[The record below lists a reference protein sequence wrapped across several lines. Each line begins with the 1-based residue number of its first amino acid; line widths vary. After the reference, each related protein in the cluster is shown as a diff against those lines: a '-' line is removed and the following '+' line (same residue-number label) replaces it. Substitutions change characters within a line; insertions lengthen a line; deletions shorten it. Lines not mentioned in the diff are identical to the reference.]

1 MVNRMIIG
9 IALGLMLFFGS
20 NMGTADADVI
30 YTQRIST
37 DMVMVTNFDTGKT
50 TWIMGDGATP
60 VIIIGTDDDT
70 DE

>member
-1 MVNRMIIG
+1 MITKVILG
-9 IALGLMLFFGS
+9 IALGLFLFL
-20 NMGTADADVI
+20 GTQVKADVI

-70 DE
+70 DD

>member
-1 MVNRMIIG
+1 MIHKVILG
-9 IALGLMLFFGS
+9 LALGLFLFLGTQVS
-20 NMGTADADVI
+20 NADVI

-60 VIIIGTDDDT
+60 VIVISTDDDT
-70 DE
+70 DD